1 MRFSCLKII
10 MSFQNSLKILQNS
23 KEFKQFKAKNK
34 SAFLFS
40 AFFVLNSKLEIETQ
54 QLDYLMGK
62 NKVATFLID
71 EESKIEQKEDE
82 INPTS
87 KLSEL
92 DENIKVDID
101 KVAELIEKEIK
112 KRSLTEFDVN
122 KVFIVLQK
130 LNDRQ
135 LWNITCLMS
144 SLKILRM
151 HIDCF
156 NGRVLETKEESIA
169 DFLSFQKGNKKQRND

>member
-1 MRFSCLKII
+1 
-10 MSFQNSLKILQNS
+10 MSFQNSLKFLQSN

-40 AFFVLNSKLEIETQ
+40 AFFALNSKLEIETQ
-54 QLDYLMGK
+54 QLDYLLGK
-62 NKVATFLID
+62 NQVATFLIN
-71 EESKIEQKEDE
+71 ENNIEQKNDE

-87 KLSEL
+87 KLSAL
-92 DENIKVDID
+92 NENIKIDID
-101 KVAELIEKEIK
+101 KVIKLIENEVK

-122 KVFIVLQK
+122 KVFVVLQK
-130 LNDRQ
+130 LNEQ
-135 LWNITCLMS
+135 QMWNVTCLLS

-156 NGRVLETKEESIA
+156 SGKVLESKEESIA
-169 DFLSFQKGNKKQRND
+169 DFLSFQKGNKGSKK